1 MSVVKTKINTE
12 TETEMTINN
21 KQLRSHVT
29 ENIGLI
35 EQQKYWW
42 SMTDPPQR
50 KTSLPK
56 GPHSQKKKTLQS
68 SPLSTSPL
76 QKKRGELVS
85 PVKRQLR
92 RTNRNNIPGGERKEK

>member
-35 EQQKYWW
+35 EQQKILMIHDR
-42 SMTDPPQR
+42 STPTQDEPP
-50 KTSLPK
+50 
-56 GPHSQKKKTLQS
+56 
-68 SPLSTSPL
+68 
-76 QKKRGELVS
+76 KR
-85 PVKRQLR
+85 P
-92 RTNRNNIPGGERKEK
+92 T